1 MMSVYN
7 PGLDEKYKVLIKRGE
22 FIDPSRMYE
31 GAERVVPY
39 KIYYPSDESLTS
51 PVPVVIWSHGFGGNR
66 DGAGF
71 ISRYL
76 AGNGYVVVHP
86 SHIGTDSTLWE
97 GKPGHPW
104 DILREAKITRETTLH
119 RFQDI
124 PFLLDQLPLW
134 AEENPEV
141 GRLMNFDRIGMSGH
155 SFGALTTQVMAG
167 QMFPGLDDRLTQM
180 KEERFKAGILFS
192 PVPIGH
198 LIQGDQDQA
207 QAYGA
212 IDLPLFHM
220 TGTEDASPLKEFDY
234 SYRFSIFDHSNS
246 PSKYLKVLN
255 GGDHMVYNGT
265 RGKLQENPMRE
276 RHEELIKLATIGFW
290 DTYLKD
296 DGAARE
302 WIRDGGLEN
311 DMGADGTLKTV
322 IAS

>member
-22 FIDPSRMYE
+22 FIDNARLYE
-31 GAERVVPY
+31 GAPRVVPY
-39 KIYYPSDESLTS
+39 KIYYPSDDMLTS

-104 DILREAKITRETTLH
+104 DILRKAKISRETTLH

-124 PFLLDQLPLW
+124 PFLLDQLPVW
-134 AEENPEV
+134 AEENRDV
-141 GRLMNFDRIGMSGH
+141 GRLMDFERIGMSGH
-155 SFGALTTQVMAG
+155 SFGALTAQVMAG
-167 QMFPGLDDRLTQM
+167 QMFPGLDDQLTQI

-198 LIQGDQDQA
+198 LIESDQDQY
-207 QAYGA
+207 QAYRS

-234 SYRFSIFDHSNS
+234 SYRFSIFDHSSS
-246 PSKYLKVLN
+246 PSKYLKILN
-255 GGDHMVYNGT
+255 GGDHMIYNGT
-265 RGKLQENPMRE
+265 RGKLKENPKRE

-296 DGAARE
+296 NEAARE
-302 WIRDGGLEN
+302 WIRHGGLEN
-311 DMGADGTLKTV
+311 DIGTDGSLKMV
-322 IAS
+322 IGS